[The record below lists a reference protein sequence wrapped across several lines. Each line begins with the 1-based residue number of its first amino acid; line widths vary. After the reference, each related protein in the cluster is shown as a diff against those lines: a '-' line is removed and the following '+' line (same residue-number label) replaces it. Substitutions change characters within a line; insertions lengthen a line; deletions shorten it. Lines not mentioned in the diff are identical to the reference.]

1 MKRLLAVLGSSVIG
15 AGIGF
20 AATVIIARAFGA
32 ADFGFFASLIAIWA
46 LLAPV
51 IGFGSGKLI
60 LRAQAQGAPALA
72 VWLLGRGLLVMAAAL
87 VLVTAFVL
95 VAGPLAYDRHWG
107 VFLLASV
114 ALASLV
120 LQDPTKAVFQARD
133 HYAGLAGWQLLPPT
147 ARLVAG
153 GVALLGGLSFLGF
166 MAVYAFAELIVIA
179 VSLGCLS
186 HYRRHARQQPD
197 ARAPAPAM
205 PQILRQ
211 GMPFAVSGM
220 LYTIYYQVDVVML
233 GLMAGLEQAGI
244 YKAAFVFIAAAYLLP
259 STFFQRFLLS
269 RIFRWWESSIH
280 LVPIV
285 QRSLFGCFIFGGLV
299 AGFFALFAD
308 PLIAIA
314 YGKGYSEAAV
324 YLRWLGLAVVLHTLA
339 IGVGAYL
346 VTAPGIARK
355 VRVQVVTAVLNVLG
369 NLLMIPAFGI
379 MGAVIATIGTE
390 AVLLTGYA
398 AMLMRELR
406 DRRIAHADPV

>member
-1 MKRLLAVLGSSVIG
+1 MKRLLAVLGSSLIG

-20 AATVIIARAFGA
+20 AATVIIARSFGA

-46 LLAPV
+46 LLAPL
-51 IGFGSGKLI
+51 ISFGSGQLI

-72 VWLLGRGLLVMAAAL
+72 VWLLGRGLLVVAAAL
-87 VLVTAFVL
+87 VMVTAFVL
-95 VAGPLAYDRHWG
+95 VLGPLAYDRHWV

-120 LQDPTKAVFQARD
+120 LQDPAKAVFQARD
-133 HYAGLAGWQLLPPT
+133 HYAGLAGWQLLLPT

-166 MAVYAFAELIVIA
+166 MATYAVAECIVIA

-186 HYRRHARQQPD
+186 HYRRHVRQQPG
-197 ARAPAPAM
+197 AQTPVPTM

-211 GMPFAVSGM
+211 GMPFGLSGM
-220 LYTIYYQVDVVML
+220 LYTVYYQVDVVML
-233 GLMAGLEQAGI
+233 GLMLGLEQAGI

-269 RIFRWWESSIH
+269 RIFRWWETRRD
-280 LVPIV
+280 LVPVV
-285 QRSLFGCFIFGGLV
+285 QASLLGCVTYGGLMAAV
-299 AGFFALFAD
+299 FALLAE
-308 PLIAIA
+308 PLIAIT
-314 YGKGYSEAAV
+314 YGTWFEEAAI
-324 YLRWLGLAVVLHTLA
+324 YLRWLGLAVLLHTMA

-355 VRVQVVTAVLNVLG
+355 VRIQVVTAILNVLG
-369 NLLMIPAFGI
+369 NLLLIPLYGVL
-379 MGAVIATIGTE
+379 GAVIATIGTE
-390 AVLLTGYA
+390 IILFMGYMT
-398 AMLMRELR
+398 MLVRELH
-406 DRRIAHADPV
+406 DRKLRYV